1 MHVPQGKLFRV
12 GLSLSFF
19 EPLLWAGGVASLSN
33 GYFVSIHQPWV
44 GPRRFTFSH
53 PDFYLPHL
61 ALPLT
66 CPVISWAN
74 PFPPD
79 GTQ

>member
-1 MHVPQGKLFRV
+1 MHVPQGKLFPV

-19 EPLLWAGGVASLSN
+19 EPLLWAGVAASLSN

-53 PDFYLPHL
+53 PDFYVPHL